1 MSGVFERATALSRI
15 DAIETA
21 LKRLLA
27 ALESRNSPAQGIESA
42 LVTLEKLPFDPQS
55 TIESFQGAPKDQM
68 EFVKRRLERLAA
80 LDAVVRAE
88 CDRCLKPVEIPL
100 AGDFDQRY
108 TWGEAAPVT
117 TDEVEVTAGDLDIER
132 LEDATL
138 DTRQMAIEQI
148 ELHAPVRV
156 VCSEAC
162 RGLCPD
168 CGADL
173 NQDQCGCAES
183 RTDPRWDA
191 LKQFKHS

>member
-1 MSGVFERATALSRI
+1 MHFDLTQLEGDALRI
-15 DAIETA
+15 QETIEGRD
-21 LKRLLA
+21 LG
-27 ALESRNSPAQGIESA
+27 ALEPDAR
-42 LVTLEKLPFDPQS
+42 
-55 TIESFQGAPKDQM
+55 FQP
-68 EFVKRRLERLAA
+68 VVVRLELSLQRERGGARVTGA
-80 LDAVVRAE
+80 FDAVVRAE

-117 TDEVEVTAGDLDIER
+117 SDEIEVTAGDLDIER